1 MLDELFKPKSIAI
14 IGASET
20 PGKVGRVVLDNLI
33 ASGFKGDIYP
43 VNPKAEVI
51 LDLQA
56 YPGVK
61 DIPQAPEMVV
71 IIVPAEAV
79 PEVLRDSATAGAK
92 YAVIISAGFKEAGP
106 EGMKLE
112 KELRAIATDTGI
124 RILGPNC
131 LGMADT
137 ETPYNVTFA
146 NTSPLAGQIAFLSQS
161 GALCTSVLDWSLSIG
176 LGFSKF
182 VSIGNKAD
190 INEVNLLEALALDDN
205 TRVISAYLE
214 GISDGR
220 NFLDVARAVSRHKP
234 IVIFKSGVTQAGI
247 KAVSS
252 HTGTL
257 AGSEKAYDSAFLKT
271 GVIHA
276 RTVEDLFQISRVAAS
291 QPIPRGHSVA
301 IVTNAGG
308 PGIIAADALEQAGMH
323 LTGLVKATTD
333 YLRDNLP
340 AASNIYNPVDV
351 LGDARP
357 ERYQLAVQTVVNDPG
372 VDAVLVILTPQAVTN
387 AMETARALVAVDRP
401 PDLTFATVFM
411 GGESVSEAERFLTTH
426 SIPNFRFPEEA
437 ARAFAALADYW
448 DFLGSKEGEIAS
460 FEADRAKVESI
471 FQHVLEDGR
480 PQLAD
485 IEARDVF
492 ECYGIR
498 TARTKLATNLNEAI
512 EIGRSIGY
520 PVVMKIASPQIL
532 HKTDVGGV
540 KLNIKNTDELIESY
554 EEITGNARRL
564 MPEANIWGVTV
575 QEMLPP
581 AREMVVGM
589 SRDPQFGPL
598 IMVGQGGIYVEILK
612 DVSFR
617 LAPLTELDARHML
630 TELRSYSLLKGA
642 RGEAPADVDAIIEV
656 MQRVSQLVTDFP
668 NINELDINPLRVLE
682 KGKGCLAADA
692 RLVLGA

>member
-1 MLDELFKPKSIAI
+1 LLDELFKPKSIAI

-20 PGKVGRVVLDNLI
+20 PGKVGRVVLDNLLR
-33 ASGFKGDIYP
+33 SGFPGDIYP
-43 VNPKAEVI
+43 VNTKGDKI
-51 LDLQA
+51 LGRQA
-56 YPGVK
+56 YPSVQA
-61 DIPQAPEMVV
+61 IPRPPEMVV
-71 IIVPAEAV
+71 IIVPAQAV
-79 PEVLRDSATAGAK
+79 PQVLRDSAAAGVK
-92 YAVIISAGFKEAGP
+92 YAVVISAGFKEAGP
-106 EGMKLE
+106 EGYKLE
-112 KELRAIATDTGI
+112 RQLKEIAVETGI
-124 RILGPNC
+124 RVLGPNC
-131 LGMADT
+131 LGLADT

-146 NTSPLAGQIAFLSQS
+146 NADPLPGQIAFLSQS

-182 VSIGNKAD
+182 VSIGNKVD
-190 INEVNLLEALALDDN
+190 INETTLLEALAMDDN
-205 TRVISAYLE
+205 SRVISAYLE
-214 GISDGR
+214 GIDDGR
-220 NFLDVARAVSRHKP
+220 KFLEVARSVSRHKP
-234 IVIFKSGVTQAGI
+234 VVIFKSGVTQAGI

-257 AGSEKAYDSAFLKT
+257 AGSEKAYECAFLKT
-271 GVIHA
+271 GVVHA
-276 RTVEDLFQISRVAAS
+276 RSVEDLFQISRVAAS
-291 QPIPRGHSVA
+291 QPIPRGHGIA

-333 YLRDNLP
+333 YLRANLP

-357 ERYQLAVQTVVNDPG
+357 ERYRLAVQTVVNDPG
-372 VDAVLVILTPQAVTN
+372 VDAVMVILTPQAMTN
-387 AMETARALVAVDRP
+387 AMETARALVEVDRP
-401 PDLTFATVFM
+401 PDLTFVTVFM
-411 GGESVSEAERFLTTH
+411 GGDSVQEAERFLTSH

-437 ARAFAALADYW
+437 ARAVAALSDYW
-448 DFLGSKEGEIAS
+448 DFLGTKEGEIAS
-460 FEADRAKVESI
+460 FEVDRAKTNSI
-471 FQHVLEDGR
+471 FKHVLEEGR

-485 IEARDVF
+485 IEAREVF
-492 ECYGIR
+492 ESYGIR
-498 TARTKLATNLNEAI
+498 TARTKLATNLSEAI

-540 KLNIKNTDELIESY
+540 KLNIQNTDDLIEAY
-554 EEITGNARRL
+554 EEITDNARRL
-564 MPEANIWGVTV
+564 MPQASIWGVTV

-581 AREMVVGM
+581 AKEIVVGM

-598 IMVGQGGIYVEILK
+598 VMVGLGGIYVEVLK

-617 LAPLTELDARHML
+617 LAPLTSADARRML

-642 RGEAPADVDAIIEV
+642 RGEAAADIDAVIEV
-656 MQRVSQLVTDFP
+656 MLRVSQLVTDFP

>member
-20 PGKVGRVVLDNLI
+20 PGKVGRVVLDNLLR
-33 ASGFKGDIYP
+33 SGFPGDVYP
-43 VNPKAEVI
+43 VNPKAEKI
-51 LDLQA
+51 LGRQA
-56 YPGVK
+56 YPSVSE
-61 DIPQAPEMVV
+61 IPRPPEMVV
-71 IIVPAEAV
+71 IIVPAKAV
-79 PEVLRDSATAGAK
+79 PQVLRESAESGVK

-106 EGMKLE
+106 EGNKLE
-112 KELRAIATDTGI
+112 RELKEIVADTGI
-124 RILGPNC
+124 RVLGPNC
-131 LGMADT
+131 LGLADT

-146 NTSPLAGQIAFLSQS
+146 NADPLPGQIAFLSQS

-190 INEVNLLEALALDDN
+190 IDEIAMLEALAADDN
-205 TRVISAYLE
+205 SRVVSAYLE
-214 GISDGR
+214 GIDDGR
-220 NFLDVARAVSRHKP
+220 RFLDVARSVSLQKP
-234 IVIFKSGVTQAGI
+234 VVILKSGVTQAGI

-257 AGSEKAYDSAFLKT
+257 AGSERAYDCAFLKT

-276 RTVEDLFQISRVAAS
+276 RSVEDLFQISRVAAS
-291 QPIPRGHSVA
+291 QPVPQGHSVA

-333 YLRDNLP
+333 YLRVNLP

-357 ERYQLAVQTVVNDPG
+357 ERYRLAVQTVVNDPG
-372 VDAVLVILTPQAVTN
+372 VNAVMVILTPQAMTY
-387 AMETARALVAVDRP
+387 ALETARALVQVDRP
-401 PDLTFATVFM
+401 PDLTFVTVFM
-411 GGESVSEAERFLTTH
+411 GGASVEEAERFLTSH

-437 ARAFAALADYW
+437 ARAVAALADYR
-448 DFLGSKEGEIAS
+448 DFLGSKEGELEQ
-460 FEADRAKVESI
+460 FEVDRTKTASI
-471 FQHVLEDGR
+471 FKHVLEEGR

-492 ECYGIR
+492 ESYGIR
-498 TARTKLATNLNEAI
+498 TAQTKLATNLNEAI
-512 EIGRSIGY
+512 ETGRSIGY

-540 KLNIKNTDELIESY
+540 KLNIENTDELIEAY
-554 EEITGNARRL
+554 DEVTANARRL
-564 MPEANIWGVTV
+564 MPDATIWGVTV

-581 AREMVVGM
+581 SREMVVGM

-598 IMVGQGGIYVEILK
+598 IMVGQGGIYVEVLK

-617 LAPLTELDARHML
+617 LAPLTQADARHML
-630 TELRSYSLLKGA
+630 TELRSYSLLKGV
-642 RGEAPADVDAIIEV
+642 RGEAAADLDAIIEV
-656 MQRVSQLVTDFP
+656 MLRVSQLVMDFP

-682 KGKGCLAADA
+682 KGRGCLAADA